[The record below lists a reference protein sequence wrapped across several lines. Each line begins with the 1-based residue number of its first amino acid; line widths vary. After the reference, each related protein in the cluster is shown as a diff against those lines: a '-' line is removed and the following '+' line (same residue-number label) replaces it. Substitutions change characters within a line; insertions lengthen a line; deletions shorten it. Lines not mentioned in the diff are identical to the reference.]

1 MAKASQK
8 IHLSNVSLKTA
19 QSKIDLAKTNKLNK
33 EIYVV

>member
-8 IHLSNVSLKTA
+8 VHLPDVSLKIA
-19 QSKIDLAKTNKLNK
+19 KLKIDLAKTNKLNK